1 MTTKRSK
8 NMLNT
13 IVKISQSLIEHHL
26 HENHIQKKILITFKE
41 LYIHVHV
48 YVF

>member
-26 HENHIQKKILITFKE
+26 QENHIQNIGQIKD
-41 LYIHVHV
+41 H
-48 YVF
+48 

>member
-13 IVKISQSLIEHHL
+13 IVKISQCLIERHS
-26 HENHIQKKILITFKE
+26 QKSHTNIGQIKD
-41 LYIHVHV
+41 H
-48 YVF
+48 

>member
-13 IVKISQSLIEHHL
+13 IVKISQSLLEHHFKKKSL
-26 HENHIQKKILITFKE
+26 LNHIQNIGQTKDLNKIF
-41 LYIHVHV
+41 
-48 YVF
+48 

>member
-1 MTTKRSK
+1 MTTK

-26 HENHIQKKILITFKE
+26 QNNHIQNIGQIKN
-41 LYIHVHV
+41 H
-48 YVF
+48 